1 MRSLNV
7 LDVLTS
13 ISIENHGISIFCNN
27 AGVLDNKNWKRMLE
41 INLVSSTV
49 EFLKIWLNS

>member
-13 ISIENHGISIFCNN
+13 ISIENNGISIFCNN